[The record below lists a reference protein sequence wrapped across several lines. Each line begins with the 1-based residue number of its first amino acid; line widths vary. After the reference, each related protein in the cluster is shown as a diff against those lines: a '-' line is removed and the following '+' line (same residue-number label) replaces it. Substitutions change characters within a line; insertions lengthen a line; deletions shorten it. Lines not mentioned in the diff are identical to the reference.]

1 MNRTDGFSIVVF
13 TFLFSL
19 SLSAA
24 TPVAKCASH
33 LAGDVSVFA
42 DESGK
47 WNFSLESTGCV
58 NNVEEFSLTAEAP
71 SETTIPKFSV
81 EFTLKRSDLQHHWDP
96 SAERFPCSW
105 TSQDSSFSTG
115 LPIRAN
121 FDDEETN
128 VATWAVSDALNMIKF
143 ATRINMA
150 DGNDHGV
157 RFRAV
162 FFSEPSAPTKRYETK
177 LRLDMR
183 RVFWADAIGDGV
195 KWIADVSSR
204 HPAVPPESAYWPLYS
219 SWYVFRSNVTQD
231 AMEREIERAAEL
243 GMRVAILD
251 DGWQRD
257 RGAWAVNTDK
267 FPDMK
272 GHVARVKRMGV
283 KYLLWFALPHI
294 RKDSP
299 VFEKFKDKLLWE
311 GPDQW
316 NDYIFDPRYPEVRK
330 HIAGRLA
337 ELARDYG
344 FDGFKLDFIDQF
356 VMRYPD
362 PPAKTDYRGC
372 DTKSVPEAAEK
383 LLREI
388 REELEKVR
396 PGMLIEFRQRYI
408 GPVVRQ
414 YGNMLRA
421 NDCPGDYTANRYRT
435 LALRTISPGSAVHS
449 DMLLWRGDDKASEV
463 KRQIWN
469 VIFSVVQYSA
479 YLKELPEEH
488 KEAIRETIRFS
499 EEHRDTLLFG
509 RLIPHRPE
517 LGYPCVEAVG
527 AEERIIAVYQS
538 EWVAKIPDDSNR
550 VILINATTADSLA
563 IETKGGL
570 KRVNVKSGEYTELF
584 GFRSASAA
592 GSSKARQQG
601 VQP

>member
-1 MNRTDGFSIVVF
+1 MNKISRSLIALTA
-13 TFLFSL
+13 FLFAFS
-19 SLSAA
+19 SSAA
-24 TPVAKCASH
+24 TTVTTCKSH
-33 LAGDVSVFA
+33 LAGEVNVFA
-42 DESGK
+42 DNAGEWS
-47 WNFSLESTGCV
+47 FSLESNGV
-58 NNVEEFSLTAEAP
+58 KDNIEEFSLVAQAP
-71 SETTIPKFSV
+71 DESTIPEFSV
-81 EFTLKRSDLQHHWDP
+81 EFLLKRSDLQHHWDP

-121 FDDEETN
+121 FDDEEKN

-143 ATRINMA
+143 ATRINMV
-150 DGNDHGV
+150 DENDHGV
-157 RFRAV
+157 KFRAV
-162 FFSEPSAPTKRYETK
+162 FFSEPSAPAKRYETK

-183 RVFWADAIGDGV
+183 RVFWADAISDGV

-204 HPAVPPESAYWPLYS
+204 YPAVPPESAYWPLYS

-231 AMEREIERAAEL
+231 AMEREIERAAKL
-243 GMRVAILD
+243 GMKVAILD

-257 RGAWAVNTDK
+257 RGAWAINTSK

-272 GHVARVKRMGV
+272 GHVERVKKMGV
-283 KYLLWFALPHI
+283 KYMLWFALPHV

-299 VFEKFKDKLLWE
+299 VFEEFKDMLLWE

-316 NDYIFDPRYPEVRK
+316 NDYIFDPRYPKVRK
-330 HIAGRLA
+330 HIVNRLA

-362 PPAKTDYRGC
+362 PPAKYNYKGC
-372 DTKSVPEAAEK
+372 DTKSVPEATEK
-383 LLREI
+383 LLKEI
-388 REELEKVR
+388 REELDKVR

-421 NDCPGDYTANRYRT
+421 NDCPGDYMANRYRT
-435 LALRTISPGSAVHS
+435 LALRIISPGSAVHS
-449 DMLLWRGDDKASEV
+449 DMLLWRNDDKASDV

-479 YLKELPEEH
+479 YLKDLPEEH
-488 KEAIRETIRFS
+488 KKAIRETIKFA

-517 LGYPCVEAVG
+517 LGYPCVEAES
-527 AEERIIAVYQS
+527 AEKRIVVVYQS
-538 EWVAKIPDDSNR
+538 EWIAKIPDDSRR
-550 VILINATTADSLA
+550 VILVNATTADSLV
-563 IETKGGL
+563 IETKGGF
-570 KRVNVKSGEYTELF
+570 KRINVKSGEYTELESY
-584 GFRSASAA
+584 GL
-592 GSSKARQQG
+592 
-601 VQP
+601 

>member
-1 MNRTDGFSIVVF
+1 MKRIIL
-13 TFLFSL
+13 FLIALTAFRL
-19 SLSAA
+19 TLPLSAA
-24 TPVAKCASH
+24 MTVAKCKSH
-33 LAGDVSVFA
+33 LAGEVNVFA
-42 DESGK
+42 DNAGEWS
-47 WNFSLESTGCV
+47 FSLESNGV
-58 NNVEEFSLTAEAP
+58 KDNIEEFSLVVQAP
-71 SETTIPKFSV
+71 DESTIPKFSV
-81 EFTLKRSDLQHHWDP
+81 EFLLKRSDLQHHWDP

-121 FDDEETN
+121 FDDDEMN

-143 ATRINMA
+143 ATRINMV
-150 DGNDHGV
+150 DENDHGV
-157 RFRAV
+157 KFRAV
-162 FFSEPSAPTKRYETK
+162 FFSEPSAPAKRYETK

-183 RVFWADAIGDGV
+183 RVFWADAISDSV

-204 HPAVPPESAYWPLYS
+204 HPATPPESAYWPLYS

-243 GMRVAILD
+243 GMKVAILD

-257 RGAWAVNTDK
+257 RGAWAINTAK

-272 GHVARVKRMGV
+272 GHVGRVKKMGV
-283 KYLLWFALPHI
+283 KYMLWFALPHI
-294 RKDSP
+294 RMDSP
-299 VFEKFKDKLLWE
+299 VFEKFKDKLLWD
-311 GPDQW
+311 GPDGW

-362 PPAKTDYRGC
+362 PPAKYNYKGC
-372 DTKSVPEAAEK
+372 DTKSVPEATEK
-383 LLREI
+383 LLKEI
-388 REELEKVR
+388 REELDKVR

-421 NDCPGDYTANRYRT
+421 NDCPGDYMANRYRT
-435 LALRTISPGSAVHS
+435 LALRIISPGSAVHS
-449 DMLLWRGDDKASEV
+449 DMLLWRNDDKASDV

-469 VIFSVVQYSA
+469 VIFSAVQYSA
-479 YLKELPEEH
+479 YLKDLPEEH
-488 KEAIRETIRFS
+488 KKAIRETIKFA

-509 RLIPHRPE
+509 RLIPHHPE
-517 LGYPCVEAVG
+517 LGYPCVEAES
-527 AEERIIAVYQS
+527 AEKRIIVVYQS
-538 EWVAKIPDDSNR
+538 EWIAKIPDDSKC
-550 VILINATTADSLA
+550 VILVNATTADSLV
-563 IETKGGL
+563 IETKGGF
-570 KRVNVKSGEYTELF
+570 KRINVKSGEYTELESY
-584 GFRSASAA
+584 GL
-592 GSSKARQQG
+592 
-601 VQP
+601 

>member
-1 MNRTDGFSIVVF
+1 MKRI
-13 TFLFSL
+13 FLFL
-19 SLSAA
+19 IALTAFRLTLPLSAA
-24 TPVAKCASH
+24 TTVAKCKSH
-33 LAGDVSVFA
+33 LAGEVNVFA
-42 DESGK
+42 DNAGEWS
-47 WNFSLESTGCV
+47 FSLESDGV
-58 NNVEEFSLTAEAP
+58 NDNVEEFSLVVQAP
-71 SETTIPKFSV
+71 DESTIPKFSV
-81 EFTLKRSDLQHHWDP
+81 EFLLKRSDLQHHWDP

-121 FDDEETN
+121 FDDDEMN

-143 ATRINMA
+143 ATRINMV
-150 DGNDHGV
+150 DENDHGV
-157 RFRAV
+157 KFRAV
-162 FFSEPSAPTKRYETK
+162 FFSEPSAPAKRYETK

-183 RVFWADAIGDGV
+183 RVFWADAISDSV

-204 HPAVPPESAYWPLYS
+204 HPATPPESAYWPLYS

-231 AMEREIERAAEL
+231 AMEREIERAAKL
-243 GMRVAILD
+243 GMKVAILD

-257 RGAWAVNTDK
+257 RGAWAINTAK

-272 GHVARVKRMGV
+272 GHVGRVKKMGV
-283 KYLLWFALPHI
+283 KYMLWFALPHI
-294 RKDSP
+294 RMDSP
-299 VFEKFKDKLLWE
+299 VFEKFKDKLLWD
-311 GPDQW
+311 GPDGW

-362 PPAKTDYRGC
+362 PPAKCNYKGC
-372 DTKSVPEAAEK
+372 DTKSVPEATEK
-383 LLREI
+383 LLKEI
-388 REELEKVR
+388 REELDKVR

-421 NDCPGDYTANRYRT
+421 NDCPGDYMANRYRT
-435 LALRTISPGSAVHS
+435 LALRIISPGSAVHS
-449 DMLLWRGDDKASEV
+449 DMLLWRNDDKASDV

-479 YLKELPEEH
+479 YLKDLPEEH
-488 KEAIRETIRFS
+488 KKAIRETIKFA

-509 RLIPHRPE
+509 RLIPHHPE
-517 LGYPCVEAVG
+517 HGYPCVEAVS
-527 AEERIIAVYQS
+527 AEKRIVVVYQS
-538 EWVAKIPDDSNR
+538 EWIAKIPDDSRR
-550 VILINATTADSLA
+550 VILVNATTADSLV
-563 IETKGGL
+563 IETKGGF
-570 KRVNVKSGEYTELF
+570 KRINVKSGEYTELESY
-584 GFRSASAA
+584 GL
-592 GSSKARQQG
+592 
-601 VQP
+601 